1 MKEFF
6 IMPQEIKIT
15 LLGSSGVGKTSLLA
29 SMYEQFQTIS
39 SLGNLQLIP
48 QGKSADTLNKR
59 LTELKSMLA
68 RGKKG
73 DFTVRPGEGIQ
84 GTSATD
90 PNSIRSFVFDF
101 SRRGK
106 GPFMKLHFYDYP
118 GGYISEKATDKERE
132 FVQKLLN
139 DAAVV
144 IVAIDTPALVMR
156 NGKYNEYVNKPNQIT
171 QMFKEAYKNLKEPRL
186 VILAP
191 VKCEMEMRKGGRSAN
206 QLLNSLKKEYA
217 ALLNFFES
225 PSLVSQVAVAVTPVQ
240 TLGCVEC
247 SRMVEPTTDF
257 LPVFGFKKYPTAD
270 AEYKPKDTD
279 QPLRYLL
286 EFLVKLHLDNR
297 NFAVELFAS
306 WTGLDKPL
314 KDAILE
320 FAGGRKTDE
329 GFAVIQGN
337 HLLDIRSK

>member
-1 MKEFF
+1 
-6 IMPQEIKIT
+6 MPEVIKIT
-15 LLGSSGVGKTSLLA
+15 LLGSSGVGKTTLLA

-48 QGKSADTLNKR
+48 QGESADILNKR

-68 RGKKG
+68 RGKDGK
-73 DFTVRPGEGIQ
+73 DFNPVRPGEGIQ

-90 PNSIRSFVFDF
+90 PNSIKSFVFDF
-101 SRRGK
+101 SLRGRD
-106 GPFMKLHFYDYP
+106 PFMKLHFYDYP
-118 GGYISEKATDKERE
+118 GGYISEKATDKERK

-156 NGKYNEYVNKPNQIT
+156 YGRYNEYVNKPNQIT
-171 QMFKEAYKNLKEPRL
+171 EMFKEAYKNLQEPRL
-186 VILAP
+186 VILVP
-191 VKCEMEMRKGGRSAN
+191 IKCEMEMRKGERSAN
-206 QLLNSLKKEYA
+206 QLLNSIKKEYA

-225 PSLVSQVAVAVTPVQ
+225 PSLASKVAVAVTPVQ

-257 LPVFGFKKYPTAD
+257 FPVFGFKKFPTAD

-286 EFLVKLHLDNR
+286 QFLVKLHLDKR
-297 NFAVELFAS
+297 NFAVQLFVS
-306 WTGLDKPL
+306 WAGLDKPL
-314 KDAILE
+314 KDAIIE
-320 FAGGRKTDE
+320 FAGGRKTDG

>member
-1 MKEFF
+1 MSE
-6 IMPQEIKIT
+6 EIKIT

-29 SMYEQFQTIS
+29 SMYEQFQTTS
-39 SLGNLQLIP
+39 SLGNLQIIP

-68 RGKKG
+68 RGQSG
-73 DFTVRPGEGIQ
+73 NFTVRPGLGIQ

-90 PNSIRSFVFDF
+90 PNSIRSFVFDL
-101 SRRGK
+101 SRKGK
-106 GPFMKLHFYDYP
+106 SSFMKLHFYDYP
-118 GGYISEKATDKERE
+118 GGYISERATEKERD
-132 FVQKLLN
+132 FVHKLLK
-139 DAAVV
+139 DASVV
-144 IVAIDTPALVMR
+144 ILAIDTPAMVMR
-156 NGKYNEYVNKPNQIT
+156 NGKYNEYVNKPKQIT
-171 QMFKEAYKNLKEPRL
+171 EMFKEAYKNLNEPRL

-191 VKCEMEMRKGGRSAN
+191 VKCEMEMRKGERSAN
-206 QLLNSLKKEYA
+206 QLLASIKKEYK

-225 PSLVSQVAVAVTPVQ
+225 PSLASQVAVAVTPVQ

-270 AEYKPKDTD
+270 AEYNPHDTD

-286 EFLVKLHLDNR
+286 GFLVKLHLDKR
-297 NFAVELFAS
+297 NLAARIFAGWA
-306 WTGLDKPL
+306 GLDQPL
-314 KDAILE
+314 KEAIID
-320 FAGGRKTDE
+320 FAESRKTDG
-329 GFAVIQGN
+329 GFAALQGN